1 MNEPSEYLGAAFNH
15 LFWSLE
21 VQRRSL
27 AVCEMPLKP
36 PCNTPTVATKGE
48 VEGSMITLIDVIVLL
63 AAYAGLSLGCAG
75 LIRLLRAL
83 PQRERYEG
91 ATTKGR

>member
-1 MNEPSEYLGAAFNH
+1 
-15 LFWSLE
+15 
-21 VQRRSL
+21 
-27 AVCEMPLKP
+27 
-36 PCNTPTVATKGE
+36 
-48 VEGSMITLIDVIVLL
+48 MITLIDVIVLL
-63 AAYAGLSLGCAG
+63 AAYAALSLGCAG